1 MNRIKNSKQLAEEK
15 KRLHEKQ
22 VQLQKEIYS
31 AWLNLK
37 DSVHPVELVK
47 NAAREFSAKKE
58 QASKTGNVLHETLSY
73 VVSLVGDKVLSGLK
87 KRLGRFFEEKEM

>member
-1 MNRIKNSKQLAEEK
+1 MIRIKNSKQLAEEA

-22 VQLQKEIYS
+22 LQLQKEIYS

-47 NAAREFSAKKE
+47 NAAREFSAKEEHTDKGRNIL
-58 QASKTGNVLHETLSY
+58 KETLSY
-73 VVSLVGDKVLSGLK
+73 VASMVGNKVLSGLE
-87 KRLGRFFEEKEM
+87 KRFSRFFEEKET